1 MLKKYITPLVLLST
15 FACSAELKN
24 EKFQVLAKNIDSKD
38 NIMTAKGDVLIF
50 SPTYY
55 LSADKI
61 VYNKEKETFE
71 LFDNVLILKDNN
83 IQTQSDYALVNLKN
97 NDYTQNPVLFFEKEN
112 NLWMNSK
119 TTSKTNNIID
129 LEESIISSCDCI
141 DPAWSIRVSSASY
154 DTEDKWLNTFN
165 TRLYI
170 KDVPVFYTPYFGFP
184 TDKTRRTGLL
194 TPTIGYSGSEGV
206 HYSQPI
212 YYAPSDDFDLEFVP
226 QVRTIRGSGAYTYLR
241 YADSPYSILKL
252 QTGFFKENE
261 DYFIENKLKNQ
272 KHYGWDIDYERTKLF
287 SNSETQDGLYASIK
301 WLNDIEY
308 RTLEKDDTTLSTEK
322 LVESKINYFYN
333 TSKYY
338 TGVYGKFYI
347 DTAKDSNDT
356 TLQELPKVQF
366 HKYNEKLFL
375 DKLLYS
381 VDTNV
386 TNYTRNEGINANIYE
401 ASLPISYSKYFFN
414 DYINLKIKNR
424 TIINKY
430 NYSNTDKNFEDG
442 TLVQNESSVSISSD
456 LIKEFEDYLHTV
468 NLDITYTHPTNLKKD
483 GDLYKLT
490 NNDSDL
496 SVFPVAQGK
505 KNINLS
511 LNESLYRK
519 EDSKQLVNHKLSQS
533 ILYNDQDE
541 AKLQNLENYLK
552 VYFENTTISN
562 KITYNIQD
570 KQFIENTADFN
581 YKYEDLSLVLGYY
594 KSKDTPN
601 SGKEDLESYRVT
613 ASYDLSRD
621 YKIGYYQNYN
631 MLEHIRNKQAFTFT
645 IDDRCWNLEM
655 KYEKEVIPSTTANLE
670 ANNQRIVFFTLTL
683 KPLGAIK
690 QKYKL
695 KDKND
700 ESR

>member
-1 MLKKYITPLVLLST
+1 MLKKYITPLVLLSS
-15 FACSAELKN
+15 FAYSAQLKN
-24 EKFQVLAKNIDSKD
+24 EKFEVIAKNINSSE
-38 NIMTAKGDVLIF
+38 NIMTAKGNVVIF

-83 IQTQSDYALVNLKN
+83 IQTQSNYAFINLKN
-97 NDYTQNPVLFFEKEN
+97 NNYTQTPVLLFEKQN

-119 TTSKTNNIID
+119 SSSKNDNLIE

-170 KDVPVFYTPYFGFP
+170 KNIPLFYTPYFGFP

-194 TPTIGYSGSEGV
+194 TPTIGYSSSEGM

-212 YYAPSDDFDLEFVP
+212 YFAPSADFDLEFIP
-226 QVRTIRGSGAYTYLR
+226 QIRNQRGHGAYTYLR
-241 YADSPYSILKL
+241 YADSAYSTLNL
-252 QTGFFKENE
+252 QTGFFKEKYN
-261 DYFIENKLKNQ
+261 YFTENDLKNR

-287 SNSETQDGLYASIK
+287 SNSNTQDGLYASIK

-308 RTLEKDDTTLSTEK
+308 RTLEKDDDSLSTEK
-322 LVESKINYFYN
+322 KVESKINYFYN

-338 TGVYGKFYI
+338 TGLYGKFYI
-347 DTAKDSNDT
+347 DTAKDSNDE

-366 HKYNEKLFL
+366 HKYNESLFL

-381 VDTNV
+381 IDTNA
-386 TNYTRNEGINANIYE
+386 TNYTRNKGINANIYE
-401 ASLPISYSKYFFN
+401 VSVPISYSQYFFD
-414 DYINLKIKNR
+414 DYINLKVKNR
-424 TIINKY
+424 TVLNRY
-430 NYSNTDKNFEDG
+430 DYSNSDELFENG
-442 TLVQNESSVSISSD
+442 TLVQNETSVSISSD
-456 LIKEFEDYLHTV
+456 LIKEFDDYLHTV
-468 NLDITYTHPTNLKKD
+468 NLDATYTHPTNVKED

-490 NNDSDL
+490 NDNTDL

-511 LNESLYRK
+511 LNESLYSK
-519 EDSKQLVNHKLSQS
+519 DDSKQIINHKLSQS
-533 ILYNDQDE
+533 ILYNDADE

-552 VYFENTTISN
+552 IYLDNSSISN

-581 YKYEDLSLVLGYY
+581 YKYENLSFDIGYY

-613 ASYDLSRD
+613 TSYDISRD

-645 IDDRCWNLEM
+645 IDDRCWNLEL
-655 KYEKEVIPSTTANLE
+655 KYEKEVTPSTTTNLE

-683 KPLGAIK
+683 KPLGGIK

-695 KDKND
+695 KENSDD
-700 ESR
+700 